1 MMTGTPH
8 HSAVWPLQ
16 ARLAASLLNPLS
28 FAHDDHLAVTG
39 LELSVLRGLAGQEDF
54 QRPLNTHV
62 SQKLGL
68 TALAVDVA
76 VTKTLAVS
84 EQARLALMLCSLG
97 AEDFGGVMRII
108 AIARL
113 HEMIGRLVLK
123 NDCQRMEA
131 LFGEEVF
138 DIAIRD
144 VAFFFSSLGYQSEN
158 DGAFQQLCAGSDEEA
173 LQALTLVGAEGIL
186 AFVSAVDA
194 KLEPLVRLR
203 FSNELNE
210 KLSARLQVMQTEQQ
224 EHFVQYLRRR
234 LPQWRA
240 FID

>member
-16 ARLAASLLNPLS
+16 ARLAASLLNPLA
-28 FAHDDHLAVTG
+28 FAHDDHLAETG
-39 LELSVLRGLAGQEDF
+39 LELGVLRGLSGHDDF
-54 QRPLNTHV
+54 RRPLNTHV
-62 SQKLGL
+62 SRLLGL
-68 TALAVDVA
+68 NGLAVDVA
-76 VTKTLAVS
+76 ATDKLS
-84 EQARLALMLCSLG
+84 GSDQARLALMLCSLG
-97 AEDFGGVMRII
+97 AEDFGGVLRII
-108 AIARL
+108 AIARV
-113 HEMIGRLVLK
+113 HDMIGRLVLK
-123 NDCQRMEA
+123 SHCQRMEA
-131 LFGEEVF
+131 LFGEDVF

-144 VAFFFSSLGYQSEN
+144 VAFFFGTLGYSAEE
-158 DGAFQQLCAGSDEEA
+158 DVAFDQLCSGSDEEA
-173 LQALTLVGAEGIL
+173 LQALTLIGAEGIL
-186 AFVSAVDA
+186 AFVSAVDE

-210 KLSARLQVMQTEQQ
+210 KLSARLQVMRAEQQ